1 MPKQY
6 GDVSTYEGKLENV
19 MKRLGA
25 EEYNFDWSRTAC
37 WVEFR
42 YKGQLYRFE
51 HSVENAKM
59 HGQHIVYG
67 SDVFAQV
74 VLALEDLA
82 RMTERGI
89 YELQTWIIGMK
100 ALPRPADLPMC
111 FTILQFD
118 SLPTVE
124 EVEARYK
131 QLCKAAHPDAG
142 GSPDMFQR
150 ITEARDAAVQHLA
163 AIE

>member
-89 YELQTWIIGMK
+89 YELQTWNIGMK
-100 ALPRPADLPMC
+100 A
-111 FTILQFD
+111 
-118 SLPTVE
+118 
-124 EVEARYK
+124 
-131 QLCKAAHPDAG
+131 
-142 GSPDMFQR
+142 
-150 ITEARDAAVQHLA
+150 
-163 AIE
+163 